1 MVSMALPPVN
11 NYWNL
16 FVLEHINNFIDRRDD
31 LARLVKFSLDLL
43 KKLNIKTESTSHI
56 ISVVIGENSK
66 TIQLSEILK
75 EQGYLAYSIKEPTV
89 PKNTAR
95 LRISLTADMKKE
107 DLENFFYLLKNEMV
121 KLGVL

>member
-1 MVSMALPPVN
+1 MN

-107 DLENFFYLLKNEMV
+107 DLEKFFYLLKNEMV

>member
-1 MVSMALPPVN
+1 M
-11 NYWNL
+11 
-16 FVLEHINNFIDRRDD
+16 
-31 LARLVKFSLDLL
+31 ARLVKFSLDLL

-56 ISVVIGENSK
+56 ISIVIGENSK

-107 DLENFFYLLKNEMV
+107 DLEKFFYLLKNEMV